1 VTEQEWL
8 SCDDVWP
15 MLEWLADQPKR
26 RLAIWLGRS
35 CGPDRLRVF
44 YLFAAACYARIDANS
59 FRPGSR
65 AVVASELWSRRG
77 TEQPRGAAPWFR
89 GASSPGAVAVE
100 EWARRWADAASR
112 SIAWRQAYSTGGQ
125 FDRAVFSRVRG
136 VERGIQADL
145 LRCIHGSPF
154 REQAVDLDWL
164 ETAGQKAEKLAR
176 RIAATGAFE
185 RIPELVDVLE
195 DAGCPDD
202 DLVNHCRQPG
212 AHARGCWAIELLAG
226 KDVRHRLWPVAQSSD
241 AIFRPFA
248 SAPPELQR
256 TAREIAALIRPAPG
270 AFTST
275 RRPSSSR

>member
-8 SCDDVWP
+8 SCDDVRP
-15 MLEWLADQPKR
+15 MLDWLADQPKR

-44 YLFAAACYARIDANS
+44 YLFAAACYARIDADS
-59 FRPGSR
+59 LRPGDR
-65 AVVASELWSRRG
+65 AVVAAELYSRRPAAK
-77 TEQPRGAAPWFR
+77 QRPGAAPWVR
-89 GASSPGAVAVE
+89 GASTPAAVAVE
-100 EWARRWADAASR
+100 EWACRWADAASR
-112 SIAWRQAYSTGGQ
+112 SIAWRQAYSTGGR
-125 FDRAVFSRVRG
+125 FDRAVFNRVRG

-154 REQAVDLDWL
+154 REQAVDLNWL
-164 ETAGQKAEKLAR
+164 ETAGRKAEKLAR

-185 RIPELVDVLE
+185 RIPELVEVLE
-195 DAGCPDD
+195 DASCPDG
-202 DLVNHCRQPG
+202 DLLNHCRQPG

-226 KDVRHRLWPVAQSSD
+226 KDIRHRLWPVGQSSN

-256 TAREIAALIRPAPG
+256 TAGEIAALLRPAPD
-270 AFTST
+270 AITST
-275 RRPSSSR
+275 RRASK